1 MDIGPR
7 LSWVITACLLLTG
20 RCGGTAES
28 IPVNVRVLVSRFEMT
43 YERLRTSKAIF
54 LETYFESGRLERVE
68 SGVAYFRKPG
78 KMRWE
83 YVAPEKNLFLIDGK
97 TAWFYVPADH
107 TVTRMPAKDS
117 GDWRTPFALLA
128 GKVKVSR
135 ICSKVE
141 LEQKEQPADA
151 SLVVLSCEVRGA
163 KKRREGEGDETFP
176 EGTAPDLVEFE
187 LARASGELRR
197 VVVHQRGGVQVA
209 FEFKNWEFNP
219 AVDESKFHFQA
230 PEGVAIVNGEAGSD
244 GKSSQR

>member
-1 MDIGPR
+1 MLAAVVLP
-7 LSWVITACLLLTG
+7 LN
-20 RCGGTAES
+20 AEAPS
-28 IPVNVRVLVSRFEMT
+28 EYIKRFENT
-43 YERLRTSKAIF
+43 YRKAATLRANF
-54 LETYFESGRLERVE
+54 LEEYLESGRVERVE
-68 SGVAYFRKPG
+68 SGVAYFRRPG

-83 YVAPEKNLFLIDGK
+83 YEAPEKNLFLIDGK

-135 ICSKVE
+135 ICNKVE
-141 LEQKEQPADA
+141 LEEKEQPADA

-163 KKRREGEGDETFP
+163 EKRREGEGGETFP
-176 EGTAPDLVEFE
+176 EGTAPDLVQFE
-187 LARASGELRR
+187 LVRDTWELRK
-197 VVVHQRGGVQVA
+197 VVVHQRGGVQVK

-219 AVDESKFHFQA
+219 PVEEKKFHFAA

-244 GKSSQR
+244 GKSSER